1 MNLSMLLL
9 WVDSVQYRADIGV
22 KKTGKVLGAR
32 SLHPTGENRS
42 RKEEQHR
49 KGKKCDENGWS

>member
-1 MNLSMLLL
+1 MLLL
-9 WVDSVQYRADIGV
+9 HVDSVQHRADIGV

-32 SLHPTGENRS
+32 SLHPTGESRS

-49 KGKKCDENGWS
+49 KGKKCNKNGWS